1 MKPDE
6 KKVLFCAS
14 RTSHLARFHQPYL
27 TAFARMGWQVDTVS
41 QGEEVLGD
49 VSGQFLLPFH
59 KSWISPGNLSTL
71 FRLTRLLQ
79 KERYDLLIGHTTLAS
94 FLLRTAAVLS
104 RQKHSRLVQVCHG
117 YLFRDDDSFRS
128 RLYRSGERVFH
139 KRVDCLLVMN
149 GEDEAIAR
157 KYRFC
162 RIIHRIPGMG
172 LELRKLVPQK
182 SGAEIRRNLE
192 IGPKEK
198 MLLCVGEFSR
208 RKNQFRLLQGFA
220 SLPTE
225 GVRLVFAG
233 EGNRLE
239 ACRRFAA
246 GKQLGN
252 RVLFLGERTDVPS
265 LLEACD
271 GLVTASRSEGLPF
284 SVMEALAMGKPVVAS
299 EVKGHRELV
308 ENGKTG
314 LLFRLET
321 EQEPAETLT
330 RFLRTPAEHWQ
341 KADVT
346 PWLLETVQG
355 QVMVE
360 YLKGGTTE

>member
-41 QGEEVLGD
+41 QGEEELGD

-162 RIIHRIPGMG
+162 RTIHRIPGMG
-172 LELRKLVPQK
+172 LDLQKLVPKK

-341 KADVT
+341 KADMT

-355 QVMVE
+355 QVMAE